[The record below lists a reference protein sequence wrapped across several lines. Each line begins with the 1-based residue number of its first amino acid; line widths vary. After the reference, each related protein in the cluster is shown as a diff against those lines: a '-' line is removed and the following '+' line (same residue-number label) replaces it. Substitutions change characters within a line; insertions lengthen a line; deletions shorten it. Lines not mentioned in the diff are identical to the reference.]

1 MTWIDLTAKVAVV
14 TGGGAGIGRGIALGL
29 ATVGANVIVLDRND
43 AGATVAAEIRA
54 GGGRAE
60 FFACDVTSDNSVAR
74 VAEEVAAK
82 FRPAAILV
90 NNAGT
95 MLPGGLDAISMMDWE
110 RILSLNLTGYL
121 RCSRIF
127 GEPMLA
133 QGAGALV
140 HVASISA
147 CFPQSYSGAYSV
159 SKAGVVMLSR
169 QLAVEW
175 GPRGVRSNVVSP
187 GMIRTPMTETIYQAQ
202 GVHDARRALVPAQRI
217 GRPED
222 IADAVVFLASDRASY
237 ITGEEI
243 IIDGGFTRTIMGVIP
258 RPGFEKAEFKQANSQ
273 VA

>member
-1 MTWIDLTAKVAVV
+1 MSWIDLSSNVAVV

-29 ATVGANVIVLDRND
+29 AAVDANVAVLDRNE
-43 AGATVAAEIRA
+43 AGSAVAAEIRG

-60 FFACDVTSDNSVAR
+60 FFACDVTSDDSVAR
-74 VAEEVAAK
+74 VVQQIVT
-82 FRPAAILV
+82 RLGQPTILV

-95 MLPGGLDAISMMDWE
+95 MLPGGLDAVSMNDWD

-121 RCSRIF
+121 RCARVF
-127 GEPMLA
+127 GEPMRER
-133 QGAGALV
+133 GAGAIV

-147 CFPQSYSGAYSV
+147 SFPQSYSGAYSV

-187 GMIRTPMTETIYQAQ
+187 GMIRTPMTEAIYQAP
-202 GVHDARRALVPAQRI
+202 GVHDARRALLPARRI
-217 GRPED
+217 GQPAD
-222 IADAVVFLASDRASY
+222 IADAVVFLASERASY

-243 IIDGGFTRTIMGVIP
+243 VVDGGFTRTIMGVIP
-258 RPGFEKAEFKQANSQ
+258 RPGFENN
-273 VA
+273 

>member
-1 MTWIDLTAKVAVV
+1 MAWIDLTAKVAVV

-29 ATVGANVIVLDRND
+29 AEVGATVVVLDRD
-43 AGATVAAEIRA
+43 EAGAAVAAEIRA
-54 GGGRAE
+54 NGGLAE
-60 FFACDVTSDNSVAR
+60 FLACDVTSDDSVAR
-74 VAEEVAAK
+74 AASEVAAK
-82 FRPAAILV
+82 VGETEILV

-95 MLPGGLDAISMMDWE
+95 MLPGGLETTSMGNWE

-121 RCSRIF
+121 RCARIF

-133 QGAGALV
+133 RGSGAIV

-147 CFPQSYSGAYSV
+147 SFPQSYSGAYSA

-187 GMIRTPMTETIYQAQ
+187 GMIRTPMTEAIYQAP
-202 GVHDARRALVPAQRI
+202 GVHGARRVLVPAQRI

-222 IADAVVFLASDRASY
+222 IADAVVFLASERASY

-243 IIDGGFTRTIMGVIP
+243 VVDGGFTRTLMGTIP
-258 RPGFEKAEFKQANSQ
+258 RPGFEKN
-273 VA
+273 

>member
-1 MTWIDLTAKVAVV
+1 MAWINLSAKVAVV

-29 ATVGANVIVLDRND
+29 SAVGATVVVLDRD
-43 AGATVAAEIRA
+43 EAGAAVAADISA
-54 GGGRAE
+54 SGGRAE
-60 FFACDVTSDNSVAR
+60 FLACDVTRDDSVAR
-74 VAEEVAAK
+74 AAGEVAAK
-82 FRPAAILV
+82 VGEATILV

-95 MLPGGLDAISMMDWE
+95 MLPGGLDTTSMADWD

-121 RCSRIF
+121 RCARAF

-133 QGAGALV
+133 RGAGAIV

-147 CFPQSYSGAYSV
+147 SFPQSYSGAYSV
-159 SKAGVVMLSR
+159 SKAGVAVLSR

-187 GMIRTPMTETIYQAQ
+187 GMIRTPMTEAIYQTQ
-202 GVHDARRALVPAQRI
+202 GVYEARRALVPARRI

-222 IADAVVFLASDRASY
+222 IADAVVFLASERASY

-243 IIDGGFTRTIMGVIP
+243 VVDGGFTRTLMGTIP
-258 RPGFEKAEFKQANSQ
+258 RPGFEKS
-273 VA
+273 

>member
-1 MTWIDLTAKVAVV
+1 MAWIDLSAQVAVV

-29 ATVGANVIVLDRND
+29 AAVGATVVVLDRD
-43 AGATVAAEIRA
+43 EGGAAVVAEIRA
-54 GGGRAE
+54 SGGRAE
-60 FFACDVTSDNSVAR
+60 FLSCDVTSDDSVAS
-74 VAEEVAAK
+74 AA
-82 FRPAAILV
+82 RQVVTDVGEPAILV

-95 MLPGGLDAISMMDWE
+95 MLSGGLETTSMGDWE

-121 RCSRIF
+121 RCARIF
-127 GEPMLA
+127 GESMLA
-133 QGAGALV
+133 RGSGAIV

-147 CFPQSYSGAYSV
+147 SFPQSYSGAYSA

-187 GMIRTPMTETIYQAQ
+187 GMIRTPMTEAIYQAP
-202 GVHDARRALVPAQRI
+202 GVHDARRALVPARRI

-222 IADAVVFLASDRASY
+222 IADAVVFLTSERASY

-243 IIDGGFTRTIMGVIP
+243 VVDGGFTRTLMGTIP
-258 RPGFEKAEFKQANSQ
+258 RPGFEKD
-273 VA
+273 

>member
-1 MTWIDLTAKVAVV
+1 MSWIDLSSHVAVV

-29 ATVGANVIVLDRND
+29 AAVGANVVVLDRD
-43 AGATVAAEIRA
+43 EAACAVAAEIR
-54 GGGRAE
+54 GSGGRAE
-60 FFACDVTSDNSVAR
+60 FFACDVTSGDNVAR
-74 VAEEVAAK
+74 TAEVITAK
-82 FRPAAILV
+82 VGPPAILV

-95 MLPGGLDAISMMDWE
+95 MLPGGLDVVSMTDWD

-121 RCSRIF
+121 RCARVF
-127 GEPMLA
+127 GEPMLERGV
-133 QGAGALV
+133 GAIV

-147 CFPQSYSGAYSV
+147 SVPQSYSGAYSV

-187 GMIRTPMTETIYQAQ
+187 GMIRTPMTEAIYQAP

-217 GRPED
+217 GQPAD
-222 IADAVVFLASDRASY
+222 IADAVVFLASERASY

-243 IIDGGFTRTIMGVIP
+243 VVDGGFTRTIMGVIP
-258 RPGFEKAEFKQANSQ
+258 RPGFEKNRRQPE
-273 VA
+273 